1 MCLESSH
8 LVFMYIDR
16 NVEYAM
22 IVDVIREN
30 DYDSSG
36 NSSGKSQ
43 EARVESFIDY

>member
-36 NSSGKSQ
+36 KSQ